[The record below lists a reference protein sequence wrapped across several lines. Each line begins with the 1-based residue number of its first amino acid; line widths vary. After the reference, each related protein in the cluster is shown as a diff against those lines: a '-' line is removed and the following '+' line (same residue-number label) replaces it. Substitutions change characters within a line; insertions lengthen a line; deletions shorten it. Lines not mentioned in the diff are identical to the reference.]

1 MQIQAKRAAKDNEAP
16 EEMGGGGTKK
26 RAKHDLSSMDIDDDG
41 EEDAFYSQAV
51 ELGRSKKSA
60 RKEK

>member
-1 MQIQAKRAAKDNEAP
+1 
-16 EEMGGGGTKK
+16 MGGGGKK
-26 RAKHDLSSMDIDDDG
+26 LRAKHDISSVDVDDDG

-60 RKEK
+60 RKDK

>member
-1 MQIQAKRAAKDNEAP
+1 
-16 EEMGGGGTKK
+16 MGV
-26 RAKHDLSSMDIDDDG
+26 DSDG

-60 RKEK
+60 RSDKCAACQSFHAFPCLPGATVV

>member
-1 MQIQAKRAAKDNEAP
+1 
-16 EEMGGGGTKK
+16 MGGGGKKK
-26 RAKHDLSSMDIDDDG
+26 RAKHDISSVDVDDDG

-60 RKEK
+60 RKDK